1 MLPTKSA
8 RLNARRAT
16 RTSIL
21 KADKSQHGPPIV
33 ARLTALVRSLERR
46 GAAAAEGVHGNE
58 VCDACAYPGSEIA
71 QISATAAVPLLI
83 LHVGPHPCSFRRSG
97 ERAGG
102 IIPTQTTNCKR
113 SVTIDRCYIVRRYPN

>member
-1 MLPTKSA
+1 MCSPPKVPAQTPVA
-8 RLNARRAT
+8 VF

-21 KADKSQHGPPIV
+21 KADKSQRAPYS

-58 VCDACAYPGSEIA
+58 VCDACAYLGSEIA

-97 ERAGG
+97 
-102 IIPTQTTNCKR
+102 KR
-113 SVTIDRCYIVRRYPN
+113 FGAHCAELEPPIASG